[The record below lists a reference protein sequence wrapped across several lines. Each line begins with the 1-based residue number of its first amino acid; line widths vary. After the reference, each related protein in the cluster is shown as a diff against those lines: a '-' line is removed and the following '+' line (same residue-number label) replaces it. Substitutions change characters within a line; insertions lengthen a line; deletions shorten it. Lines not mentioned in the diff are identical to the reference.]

1 MMPPTEDNDSFFEL
15 AEEERRREGK
25 RGSSA
30 PFIRLIVV
38 LGAIIAI
45 VLVGGF
51 LIRDWLNQRETNT
64 YEAYTQQVSD
74 ILERSDE
81 VGRDMSD
88 LLLNPGD
95 STRKDVQTKLD
106 QYIATSTKLT
116 DDAKALES
124 PSDLKEAHQ
133 WFVATM
139 QLRQR
144 GLENLKP
151 ALMNALEVQDVEIA
165 ADTIS
170 RAMLLLVL
178 SDVTYEEFFAKRA
191 SQVLQERQIEG
202 VRIGTTDFVTDSSLA
217 SKEKIKQI
225 LTTLKSSDTLQSV
238 HGVALKEVEA
248 LPAEKIIE
256 AGGTYNLASSD
267 ELRFVVTVENQGNMS
282 EIDVPVEVTLS
293 IPSSAT
299 PQIVTIKITELKA
312 KEIKKVTV
320 SGVNPTDYGE
330 KALLKVKVG
339 PVPEEKIEEN
349 NSLEAH
355 LIFTL

>member
-1 MMPPTEDNDSFFEL
+1 MPPVEDNESFFEL

-30 PFIRLIVV
+30 PFIRLVLV
-38 LGAIIAI
+38 LGGIIAI
-45 VLVGGF
+45 VLVGGY
-51 LIRDWLNQRETNT
+51 LIRDWLHERELNT
-64 YEAYTQQVSD
+64 YSAYAQSVTD

-81 VGRDMSD
+81 VGRDMSE

-106 QYIATSTKLT
+106 QYVATSTKLT
-116 DDAKALES
+116 EDAKAIEA
-124 PSDLKEAHQ
+124 PTDLIEAHQ

-151 ALMNALEVQDVEIA
+151 ALMNALEVESTEVA
-165 ADTIS
+165 ADQIS

-178 SDVTYEEFFAKRA
+178 SDVTYEEFFVTRA
-191 SQVLQERQIEG
+191 SQVLAERQIEG
-202 VRIGTTDFVTDSSLA
+202 VRIGTTDFVTDSSL
-217 SKEKIKQI
+217 STRDKILAI
-225 LTTLKSSDTLQSV
+225 LTVLKSSDTLQSI

-256 AGGTYNLASSD
+256 AGGTYNLASTD
-267 ELRFVVTVENQGNMS
+267 ELRFVVTVENQGNES
-282 EIDVPVEVTLS
+282 EKDVPIEITL
-293 IPSSAT
+293 SSAT
-299 PQIVTIKITELKA
+299 SAQPQIVTVKITELKA
-312 KEIKKVTV
+312 KELKKVTV
-320 SGVNPTDYGE
+320 SGINPSDYGE

-339 PVPEEKIEEN
+339 PVPEEKIEAN
-349 NSLEAH
+349 NVLEAY